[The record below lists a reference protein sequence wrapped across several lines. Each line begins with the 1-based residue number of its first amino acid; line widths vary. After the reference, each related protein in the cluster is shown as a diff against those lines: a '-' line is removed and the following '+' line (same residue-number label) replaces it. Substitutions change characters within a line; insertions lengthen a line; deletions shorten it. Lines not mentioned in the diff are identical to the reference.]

1 VPAEEEEL
9 MSNRLAFSLLV
20 GALGMGSFVSDAAAA
35 GFEAKTM
42 RDPLSVREVERGLI
56 IGRGWLEFG
65 FNSSVKQADG
75 YWNADGE
82 AVDFESAEWLYSTH
96 SLDIRYGISRR
107 AELRWRQPVHYMR
120 LGNELLGTDTSQ
132 VSLGDP
138 SFGYSLE
145 LLRSAEPLTSW
156 VVYTDYTGPGGT
168 ESPGSY
174 LGGPM
179 NVSHFVVSTGTP
191 AIDVGTAVKTQMG
204 PLALQAGVGFTNR
217 FSAVVQYAIEIT
229 EYQFGGRVKPGNIV
243 HMDGGAMLQAGP
255 VALGG
260 SVLFQAREATKV
272 GTTAGT
278 LTGNKNLVAIDGSD
292 GWSLDAN
299 VGAVANLTR
308 GVDITAAY
316 SIPLRGEDLQFFP
329 LEAIHPT
336 RGNTVSVGLELR
348 Y

>member
-1 VPAEEEEL
+1 

-42 RDPLSVREVERGLI
+42 RDSLSVREVERGLI

-65 FNSSVKQADG
+65 FNNSVKQADG
-75 YWNADGE
+75 YWSADGE
-82 AVDFESAEWLYSTH
+82 PVDFESAEWLYTTH
-96 SLDIRYGISRR
+96 SLDIRYGLSRR
-107 AELRWRQPVHYMR
+107 AELRWSQPVHYMR
-120 LGNELLGTDTSQ
+120 LGNESLGTDTSQ
-132 VSLGDP
+132 LALGDP

-145 LLRSAEPLTSW
+145 LLRSSEPLTSW
-156 VVYTDYTGPGGT
+156 VVYADYKGPGGT

-191 AIDVGTAVKTQMG
+191 DIDVGTAAKTQMG

-243 HMDGGAMLQAGP
+243 HMDGGAMLQVGP

-260 SVLFQAREATKV
+260 SMLYQARQETKV
-272 GTTAGT
+272 GTTEGT
-278 LTGNKNLVAIDGSD
+278 LTGNKNLVAIEGSD

-299 VGAVANLTR
+299 VGAIANLTR
-308 GVDITAAY
+308 GVDVTAAY